1 MVFKPSPD
9 SARWEGV
16 AVCTWLAVAQ
26 LLTLNWVA
34 TRPTDAL
41 RFVLIALLL
50 ASIPL
55 QLHLLYRTWIAF
67 SLEYWL
73 DRNALTVVW
82 ADVRQTIPL
91 AGLQGMTAEGLPDLH
106 PRRLWHWPAW
116 YVRTTQSPGVGEV
129 STLATAPLP
138 ACIVLQSGAP
148 SGAATVAVSPRSAPD
163 FVTALQNHLRLG
175 PVANV
180 APDRRR
186 WLDWQKVVS
195 ADRLGLMLLAAG
207 FAGCV
212 LLFGALMVRYPTL
225 PDVMAVRYGPGGI
238 PEQAREKGVLFL
250 LPVIGL
256 LAWLVNGVWG
266 LLMAAREQ
274 KTGAYLLWTGALIV
288 QAVSFVALAALIL

>member
-9 SARWEGV
+9 SVRWEGV

-34 TRPTDAL
+34 TRPTDTL

-50 ASIPL
+50 ASVPL

-129 STLATAPLP
+129 SALATAPLP
-138 ACIVLQSGAP
+138 TCVVLQTGAQF
-148 SGAATVAVSPRSAPD
+148 GGTVAVSPRSAPD
-163 FVTALQNHLRLG
+163 FVSALHSHLRLG

-212 LLFGALMVRYPTL
+212 LLFGALMVRYPSL

>member
-1 MVFKPSPD
+1 MVFRPTPD

-26 LLTLNWVA
+26 LLTLHWVA

-50 ASIPL
+50 ASVPL
-55 QLHLLYRTWIAF
+55 QIHLIYRTWIAF
-67 SLEYWL
+67 TLEYWL

-91 AGLQGMTAEGLPDLH
+91 AGLTRLTAQGLPDAQ

-116 YVRTTQSPGVGEV
+116 YVRPTQSPDVGAV
-129 STLATAPLP
+129 SALASAPLP
-138 ACIVLQSGAP
+138 GCVVLETGGQGE
-148 SGAATVAVSPRSAPD
+148 GAAIAVSPRNAPD
-163 FVTALQNHLRLG
+163 FLAALQGHLRLG

-186 WLDWQKVVS
+186 RLDWQKLVS

-212 LLFGALMVRYPTL
+212 FLFGALMVRYPSL
-225 PDVMAVRYGPGGI
+225 PDVMAVRYGPGGV

-266 LLMAAREQ
+266 SLMAARDQ
-274 KTGAYLLWTGALIV
+274 KTGAYLLWTGTLIV
-288 QAVSFVALAALIL
+288 QIVSFVALAALIL

>member
-1 MVFKPSPD
+1 MVFKPTPN

-26 LLTLNWVA
+26 LLTLNWIA

-41 RFVLIALLL
+41 RFVLIAFLL
-50 ASIPL
+50 ASVPL
-55 QLHLLYRTWIAF
+55 LLHLLYRTWIAF
-67 SLEYWL
+67 TLEYWL

-91 AGLQGMTAEGLPDLH
+91 SSLKAMTAQGLPDVH
-106 PRRLWHWPAW
+106 PRRLRHWPAW
-116 YVRTTQSPGVGEV
+116 YVRTTHSPGMGAVNA
-129 STLATAPLP
+129 LAGAPLP
-138 ACIVLQSGAP
+138 NCVILQTGAQIE
-148 SGAATVAVSPRSAPD
+148 AATIAVSPRSAPD
-163 FVTALQNHLRLG
+163 FVAALQNHLRLG

-180 APDRRR
+180 AAGRQRL
-186 WLDWQKVVS
+186 LDWQKVVS

-212 LLFGALMVRYPTL
+212 VLFGALMVRYPGL

-250 LPVIGL
+250 LPAIGL
-256 LAWLVNGVWG
+256 LAWLFNGVWG
-266 LLMAAREQ
+266 LLMAARAQ
-274 KTGAYLLWTGALIV
+274 KTGAYLLWTGTLIV
-288 QAVSFVALAALIL
+288 QVVSFAALAALIL